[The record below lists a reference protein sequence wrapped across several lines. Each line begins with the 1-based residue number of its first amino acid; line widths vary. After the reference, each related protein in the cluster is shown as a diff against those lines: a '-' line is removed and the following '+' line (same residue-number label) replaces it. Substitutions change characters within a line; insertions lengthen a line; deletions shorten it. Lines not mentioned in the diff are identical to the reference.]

1 MSNPYD
7 NTRDKNSSVL
17 GPTLKFKG
25 VLTADEDLLIQGRIE
40 GSIKHTSSLTI
51 GESGHIK
58 ADVKAEYIAVEGH
71 VNGDLIGSKSV
82 KVRETAKITGNIV
95 SPNVSLVEGAKF
107 NGTIDMDGDSINK
120 SAAKPEKAATPA
132 KTDDQGNEVVAT
144 EDGPVAKQAPAAKK
158 PNRTVKKSAD
168 AA

>member
-95 SPNVSLVEGAKF
+95 SPNVSLVEGANF
-107 NGTIDMDGDSINK
+107 NGTIDMDGDTVAK
-120 SAAKPEKAATPA
+120 SAAEPEKAAKPA
-132 KTDDQGNEVVAT
+132 KAEDKGDDVVAT
-144 EDGPVAKQAPAAKK
+144 EDEPAAKQAPAAKK
-158 PNRTVKKSAD
+158 SNRPVKKSAD

>member
-25 VLTADEDLLIQGRIE
+25 ELTADEDLLIQGRIE

-58 ADVKAEYIAVEGH
+58 ADVKAEYIAVEGR
-71 VNGDLIGSKSV
+71 VDGDLNGSKSV
-82 KVRETAKITGNIV
+82 KVRESAKITGNIV
-95 SPNVSLVEGAKF
+95 SPNVSLVEGATF
-107 NGTIDMDGDSINK
+107 NGNIDMNGDTVAKPAAKPDKAAEPAKADDQADDVVATKDEPAANQA
-120 SAAKPEKAATPA
+120 SAAKKS
-132 KTDDQGNEVVAT
+132 
-144 EDGPVAKQAPAAKK
+144 
-158 PNRTVKKSAD
+158 NRTVKKSAD

>member
-58 ADVKAEYIAVEGH
+58 ADVNAEYIAVEGQ
-71 VNGDLIGSKSV
+71 VNGDLNGSKSV
-82 KVRETAKITGNIV
+82 KVRDTAKITGNIV
-95 SPNVSLVEGAKF
+95 SPNVSLVEGATF
-107 NGTIDMDGDSINK
+107 NGNIDMDGESLK
-120 SAAKPEKAATPA
+120 KPATKPEEAAKPVKA
-132 KTDDQGNEVVAT
+132 DDKGDEVVAT
-144 EDGPVAKQAPAAKK
+144 KDEPAAKQAPAAKK
-158 PNRTVKKSAD
+158 STATVKKSAD